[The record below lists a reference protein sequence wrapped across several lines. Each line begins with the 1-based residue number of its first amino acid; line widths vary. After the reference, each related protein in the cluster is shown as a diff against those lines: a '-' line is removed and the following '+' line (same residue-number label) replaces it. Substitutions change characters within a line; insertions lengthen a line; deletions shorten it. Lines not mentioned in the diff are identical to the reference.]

1 MIQQPLFKPQTE
13 WLPPEEFPDL
23 SKYDEISIDLET
35 KDPNLNIRRG
45 SGSVVGVGEIVGI
58 AVAVRNWCGYYPIA
72 HEGGGNMDRAKVLKW
87 FQGVLNTPATK
98 IFHNAMYDVCW
109 IRALGLSISGKIVD
123 TMIASALV
131 DENQM
136 RYDLNNC
143 AKRYTGKGKNET
155 DLYAAAKDWGV
166 DAKAEMYKLPAIYVG
181 AYAEKDAEI
190 TLALWQEL
198 KKEID
203 LQDINSIMDMETE
216 LFPCLVDMKFKG
228 VRVDVEAAH
237 KLKNTLV
244 EQEKQSLQEI
254 KKETGIDTQIWA
266 ARSIAQVFDK
276 LDLDYDRT
284 EKTSAPSFT
293 KNFLQNHPHPVV
305 KQIAQAREINK
316 AHTTFIDTIL
326 KHSHKGRIHADINQ
340 LRGDNGGT
348 VTGRF
353 SYSNPNLQQIPA
365 RNKDLGPMI
374 RSLFI
379 PEDGCVWGCFDYN
392 QQEPRLVVHFA
403 ATTAGIKENNS
414 VKEIVN
420 NYSNNDI
427 DFHKTVA
434 DMAGISRL
442 QAKTINL
449 GLFYG
454 MGKAK
459 LQAELGLNTKQEA
472 EDLFDKYHESVP
484 FVKDLMDKTS
494 KKASEDGYIRTLL
507 KRRCNFPKW
516 EINEFRRGQLSTTG
530 TRIETEARFI
540 ERYKKKYPEAEEEK
554 INIIRKNLSEDQL
567 EDYSLFDDKNFLSS
581 ILSNLSNQIDQ
592 NILNNLKNIKCFPIF
607 TSQEIYKPKQKN
619 IFLIG
624 DAFFTFLPTFAQ
636 GASQSIEAAFELY
649 ESLKNGNNEFTNQRI
664 ERTKMINKKSKF
676 NYK

>member
-1 MIQQPLFKPQTE
+1 MIQMPLFKPQTE

-58 AVAVRNWCGYYPIA
+58 AVAVKNWCGYYPIA
-72 HEGGGNMDRAKVLKW
+72 HEGGGNMDRGKVLKW
-87 FQGVLNTPATK
+87 FQDVLDTPATK

-190 TLALWQEL
+190 TLELWQEL
-198 KKEID
+198 KKEIA

-228 VRVDVEAAH
+228 VCVDVEGAH
-237 KLKNTLV
+237 ILKKDLAS
-244 EQEKQSLQEI
+244 QEDILI
-254 KKETGIDTQIWA
+254 RAVKKETGIDTQIWA

-276 LDLDYDRT
+276 LNLEYDRT
-284 EKTSAPSFT
+284 EKSNAPSFT
-293 KNFLQNHPHPVV
+293 KNFLQNHPHPLVN
-305 KQIAQAREINK
+305 KIAQAREINK

-340 LRGDNGGT
+340 LRSDNGGT

-365 RNKDLGPMI
+365 RNKDLGPRI
-374 RSLFI
+374 RALFI
-379 PEDGCVWGCFDYN
+379 PEEGHTWGCFDYS
-392 QQEPRLVVHFA
+392 QQEPRLVVHYA
-403 ATTAGIKENNS
+403 ALQNLYGVGDVLDAYHEG
-414 VKEIVN
+414 
-420 NYSNNDI
+420 DA
-427 DFHKTVA
+427 DFHTIVA
-434 DMAGISRL
+434 DMAEIPRS

-454 MGKAK
+454 MGKNK
-459 LQAELGLNTKQEA
+459 LQAELGVSKEKA
-472 EDLFDKYHESVP
+472 EGLFRQYHSKVP
-484 FVKDLMDKTS
+484 FVKQLMDNVMRRAENSGK
-494 KKASEDGYIRTLL
+494 IRTLL
-507 KRRCNFPKW
+507 GRLCRFHLW
-516 EINEFRRGQLSTTG
+516 E
-530 TRIETEARFI
+530 
-540 ERYKKKYPEAEEEK
+540 P
-554 INIIRKNLSEDQL
+554 
-567 EDYSLFDDKNFLSS
+567 
-581 ILSNLSNQIDQ
+581 NQFGIH
-592 NILNNLKNIKCFPIF
+592 K
-607 TSQEIYKPKQKN
+607 
-619 IFLIG
+619 
-624 DAFFTFLPTFAQ
+624 ALPH
-636 GASQSIEAAFELY
+636 EAALTEHGPGIKRAFTYKALNKLIQGSAADMTKKAMLELHKEGIIPHIQVHDELDISVVDNTHAKHIKEIMEDAVSLEIPNKVDY
-649 ESLKNGNNEFTNQRI
+649 ESGPNWGTIKE
-664 ERTKMINKKSKF
+664 K
-676 NYK
+676 